1 MRLIFLG
8 SAALAEGFALTG
20 FEIFPDATVDT
31 VEKVLADVLK
41 RKEKALIFVEDSLSR
56 QPPPSFLR
64 ARNESD
70 RIVITE
76 IPPLHAPQNYQPLV
90 EELVGRVLGPAV
102 LEVETK
108 HGL

>member
-20 FEIFPDATVDT
+20 FEIFPNATVDT
-31 VEKVLADVLK
+31 VEKVLVEVLK

-56 QPPPSFLR
+56 QPSPSFLR

-76 IPPLHAPQNYQPLV
+76 IPPLHAPENYQPLV

-102 LEVETK
+102 LEVEAK
-108 HGL
+108 R

>member
-20 FEIFPDATVDT
+20 FEIFPNATVDT
-31 VEKVLADVLK
+31 VEKVLAEVLK

-76 IPPLHAPQNYQPLV
+76 IPPLHTPENYQPLV
-90 EELVGRVLGPAV
+90 EALVERVLGPTV
-102 LEVETK
+102 LQSENK
-108 HGL
+108 SGI